1 MVSECFHHDRTTYQY
16 FLKSRLVEYPLEQWT
31 VAPIFMNPP
40 ESAGGDG
47 MNESGS
53 GEALGASPLML
64 GAGGQGG
71 SVGVAD

>member
-1 MVSECFHHDRTTYQY
+1 M
-16 FLKSRLVEYPLEQWT
+16 
-31 VAPIFMNPP
+31 APIFMNPP